1 MPVFLIITGVGFL
14 FLLISALA
22 GGDHEVGGHEFHL
35 EHDHDVGHDH
45 EASEGGGSPSPFS
58 MRIIAIFLTAFGAAG
73 AIARYYSLSY
83 TMSSLVGLGGG
94 FVVAFITFELIT
106 FFYHQQ
112 ASSTVSS
119 SDLLNSLAEVKIE
132 IPAAGLGQ
140 VSVLVKNQRLYF
152 PARSKDAI
160 KIGIGS
166 SVKIVEC
173 PGDSVVVQK
182 L

>member
-1 MPVFLIITGVGFL
+1 M
-14 FLLISALA
+14 
-22 GGDHEVGGHEFHL
+22 GGHEFHF

-45 EASEGGGSPSPFS
+45 EASEGGGSPSPFQHEDHCH
-58 MRIIAIFLTAFGAAG
+58 F
-73 AIARYYSLSY
+73 SY
-83 TMSSLVGLGGG
+83 GFRRRGCDSSPLRPSYPVSSLVGIGGG
-94 FVVAFITFELIT
+94 FVVALITFELIT

-132 IPAAGLGQ
+132 IPSSGLGQ

-166 SVKIVEC
+166 SVKIV
-173 PGDSVVVQK
+173 K
-182 L
+182 